1 MDNKIYLIKRNHNLA
16 MDIEATIED
25 LEAQAYFASIGL
37 PQRSQRSK
45 VRAQVNLNVDNSEAF
60 LLSMPLIGT
69 DFLAGFSNITFGH
82 SRAWLLIPNTAIQS
96 FEILEGEIA
105 SNGESANNFLQNRL
119 LGAHLRISTLVNSP
133 LISGIVLGS
142 TDGWLRLQLVS
153 MRELYVPMH
162 SVKFLAVEKISSLNK
177 QSA

>member
-1 MDNKIYLIKRNHNLA
+1 VDNKIYLIKRNHNLA

-25 LEAQAYFASIGL
+25 LEAQAYFASLGL

-45 VRAQVNLNVDNSEAF
+45 ARVQVNLNVENSEAC
-60 LLSMPLIGT
+60 LLSMPLIGA
-69 DFLAGFSNITFGH
+69 DFLAGFSNISFGH
-82 SRAWLLIPNTAIQS
+82 NRAWLLIPNTAIQS
-96 FEILEGEIA
+96 FVIIEGEIE
-105 SNGESANNFLQNRL
+105 SSGESANNFLENRL
-119 LGAHLRISTLVNSP
+119 LGAHLNISTLVNSP

-142 TDGWLRLQLVS
+142 SDGLLRLRLVS